1 MKRVAIDMDEVL
13 ADTLAEHIAR
23 YNRDHGE
30 AITKADL
37 EGKWL
42 WDIVSIESA
51 RAAGGVSALGGFLRG
66 PAGDRGQ
73 SARAAGDGRAVRGL
87 HRNVG
92 DGVSEFLWAEVSV
105 AAAALPFSRSAAF
118 CVLRGQEHFEG
129 GLPDR
134 RSAAES
140 AGVCGE
146 RDSVYRSAQSECER
160 VYAGG

>member
-42 WDIVSIESA
+42 WDIVSIDRHERLEGYLRSA
-51 RAAGGVSALGGFLRG
+51 GFFEDL
-66 PAGDRGQ
+66 PVIADSQ
-73 SARAAGDGRAVRGL
+73 HVLLGDGRAVRGL

-92 DGVSEFLWAEVSV
+92 DGVSEFLMGEVSV
-105 AAAALPFSRSAAF
+105 AAAALPFSQSAAF
-118 CVLRGQEHFEG
+118 CVLRGQEHFEWRIE
-129 GLPDR
+129 P
-134 RSAAES
+134 
-140 AGVCGE
+140 
-146 RDSVYRSAQSECER
+146 
-160 VYAGG
+160 